1 MKAILT
7 TENFVD
13 ICFDLTKRC
22 LDAEH
27 DALDVPMDDD
37 HHVLGERHHRMN
49 GVRVNASQKQGT
61 A

>member
-1 MKAILT
+1 VKAILT
-7 TENFVD
+7 TENLVD
-13 ICFDLTKRC
+13 IRFDLTKRC

-49 GVRVNASQKQGT
+49 
-61 A
+61 